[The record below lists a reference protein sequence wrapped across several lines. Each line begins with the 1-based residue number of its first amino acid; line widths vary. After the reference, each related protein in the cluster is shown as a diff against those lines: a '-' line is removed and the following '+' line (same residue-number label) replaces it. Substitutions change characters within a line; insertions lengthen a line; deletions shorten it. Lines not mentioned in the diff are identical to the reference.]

1 MNGAASKY
9 NTLIGA
15 RSGTSGT
22 TGFDTNT
29 AVGCFTLDRCTENA
43 NANVAIGY
51 ASMHGD
57 FGTNDVVKCVA
68 VGQDS
73 LSGTL
78 TSTAIG
84 TVAVGFHALKALTS
98 GSNNVAIGYQAM
110 LEETTGGNNTV
121 VGHSAMNDSLAGL
134 ENDNNTFIG
143 YSSGGGTWL
152 TTASNS
158 NTAVGSNTMIGAM
171 NDADYNTAMGHNAL
185 SALTLGDNN
194 TAIGYNALTS
204 GTSATENTIV
214 GSLAGDALVGGGSN
228 TIVGAHAGGQ
238 TTAVGK
244 TVIIGAEAG
253 ESVMTTDAIGTVAV
267 GYEALK
273 SLTAGDANTAVG
285 HTSLKTCSTGTNN
298 TALGFNTLSSATG
311 IGNTALGATAGGSIS
326 DGTHN
331 IFIGYASGNHNINVS
346 TGDFNTVIGSLS
358 DTSAADAQGQVAIGY
373 DVSCIANSTV
383 TIGQGGNKASLGL
396 DGSDTSWAATSDE
409 RYKENIETSTAGL
422 SFVNDLRPITYN
434 WKKEKDVPVD
444 MPDYKEGS
452 DKPVKGHEYGT
463 TLHGFVAQEVKVAID
478 EHGEIKE
485 GFKMW
490 KEADDGVQTVA
501 HGNLVPM
508 LVKAVQELSA
518 KVEAL
523 ENA

>member
-1 MNGAASKY
+1 MG
-9 NTLIGA
+9 
-15 RSGTSGT
+15 GTWVT
-22 TGFDTNT
+22 TKSEGNT
-29 AVGCFTLDRCTENA
+29 AIGNMAMAGAMEGCNS
-43 NANVAIGY
+43 N
-51 ASMHGD
+51 
-57 FGTNDVVKCVA
+57 VA
-68 VGQDS
+68 VGQ
-73 LSGTL
+73 
-78 TSTAIG
+78 TA
-84 TVAVGFHALKALTS
+84 L
-98 GSNNVAIGYQAM
+98 GS
-110 LEETTGGNNTV
+110 
-121 VGHSAMNDSLAGL
+121 
-134 ENDNNTFIG
+134 
-143 YSSGGGTWL
+143 
-152 TTASNS
+152 
-158 NTAVGSNTMIGAM
+158 
-171 NDADYNTAMGHNAL
+171 
-185 SALTLGDNN
+185 LTLGDSN
-194 TAIGYNALTS
+194 TAIGYGALTS
-204 GTSATENTIV
+204 GTTSTENTVV
-214 GSLAGDALVGGGSN
+214 GYIAGDALVGGGSN

-285 HTSLKTCSTGTNN
+285 HTSLKTCATGTNN

-311 IGNTALGATAGGSIS
+311 VGNTALGATAGGSVS

-358 DTSAADAQGQVAIGY
+358 DTSAADAQGQIAIGY

-422 SFVNDLRPITYN
+422 SFLNDLRPITYN

-490 KEADDGVQTVA
+490 EEADDGVQTVA

-518 KVEAL
+518 KVKAL
-523 ENA
+523 EDAQ